1 MPKAWS
7 SVAVFIFDS
16 IGFPIGNLSNTY
28 MFSWA
33 DFSVSLAEGLW
44 PACFRE
50 CGAQRSICL
59 SADGSEKESLRIC
72 LNDDLHWSSW
82 LDAIESCMSCW
93 PMLVASKSVTLRCV
107 GNVIYQASA
116 FSSARLR
123 TTCHT
128 AEAPEIYQIGLN
140 QKPFDTY
147 LYCIRF
153 YHINPGITWHNMESI
168 WQTYKQVVGVPW
180 DAFPLKMHTR
190 MFVFFFEDCFKLF
203 PVQWIWMVVEDKVPA
218 EEISTLW
225 LSSGHWPFRTGCFQK
240 RQGAPPV
247 ACSSLYWI
255 Q

>member
-1 MPKAWS
+1 
-7 SVAVFIFDS
+7 
-16 IGFPIGNLSNTY
+16 

-107 GNVIYQASA
+107 GNVIYQAA

-128 AEAPEIYQIGLN
+128 AEAPEIYQIELN
-140 QKPFDTY
+140 QKPFGTY
-147 LYCIRF
+147 LYIRWFSRLLVSGFFYLTLDDTGIRF

-168 WQTYKQVVGVPW
+168 WQTYKQVLGVPW
-180 DAFPLKMHTR
+180 DAFPLNMHTR
-190 MFVFFFEDCFKLF
+190 MFVFFLKI
-203 PVQWIWMVVEDKVPA
+203 V
-218 EEISTLW
+218 SN
-225 LSSGHWPFRTGCFQK
+225 CFQYN
-240 RQGAPPV
+240 GFG
-247 ACSSLYWI
+247 W
-255 Q
+255 